1 LHFVWISEWLEL
13 KSFVYCFVRKTRVP
27 SISEMLFKHFRYV
40 CLNAVPLKNQI
51 YVLSYSSQLTTLHNT
66 QVITTENAFWLS
78 SNYSSIVIAQVWSVN
93 GQEKVLI
100 PAADQSK
107 FYSGGCY
114 IFQYSYPGED
124 REEYLIGTWF
134 GKKSVKVNFRHPI
147 LTCPPISFWACGA
160 VTNTLGTCHNRS
172 GAF

>member
-1 LHFVWISEWLEL
+1 
-13 KSFVYCFVRKTRVP
+13 
-27 SISEMLFKHFRYV
+27 
-40 CLNAVPLKNQI
+40 
-51 YVLSYSSQLTTLHNT
+51 
-66 QVITTENAFWLS
+66 
-78 SNYSSIVIAQVWSVN
+78 VIAQVWSVN

-147 LTCPPISFWACGA
+147 LTCPPISF
-160 VTNTLGTCHNRS
+160 
-172 GAF
+172 